1 MKKIYTLSFA
11 FISFIQVLFCASSFA
26 QCADGNTPT
35 PVVLDTTIYFE
46 TGVTSTQVKF
56 PQFDPENGMLR
67 CVKLTVTMTGVVD
80 TVAMQNLS
88 SNAQLAKF
96 NYIRDDQ
103 MDGPG
108 LTTPLSNSYSK
119 TYGPYTV
126 SRYDGNFTS
135 GTDYAAIPRDTVLQK
150 TVVRSLTDSTEISEF
165 YGHDSVLYNYDIN
178 VNTLANMSG
187 GSSMNMVLTSAF
199 VRLKFEYCKC
209 AKVTL
214 PIGLKNFTVNKTS
227 SGTATLRWEGENDEY
242 AYNYDIEM
250 SRDGK
255 HFSKIATVDRKY
267 TANPSFVFSYQMNGN
282 NYGRYYFRVR
292 QHWLNGYVRFTL
304 VKTVEFNNAIFE
316 STTLYPNPSTG
327 AAGIKFVNA
336 KGGKML
342 VQISNAHGQP
352 VATKEIN
359 VAATDYQ
366 LLPTLPSGVYW
377 VKITDVATK
386 TFCVKQLLV
395 Q

>member
-1 MKKIYTLSFA
+1 
-11 FISFIQVLFCASSFA
+11 
-26 QCADGNTPT
+26 
-35 PVVLDTTIYFE
+35 
-46 TGVTSTQVKF
+46 
-56 PQFDPENGMLR
+56 
-67 CVKLTVTMTGVVD
+67 VVD

-88 SNAQLAKF
+88 ANVQSAKF
-96 NYIRDDQ
+96 NYVRDDE

-108 LTTPLSNSYSK
+108 LKSPLSNSYTK

-126 SRYDGNFTS
+126 TKYDGNFTS

-165 YGHDSVLYNYDIN
+165 YGHDSVAYTYNID

-199 VRLKFEYCKC
+199 VNLKFEYCRC

-214 PIGLKNFTVNKTS
+214 PIGLKNFTVSKTS
-227 SGTATLRWEGENDEY
+227 GGTATLRWEGLNDEY
-242 AYNYDIEM
+242 AYNYDIEV
-250 SRDGK
+250 SRDGR
-255 HFSKIATVDRKY
+255 HFSKIATVDRQY
-267 TANPSFVFSYQMNGN
+267 TANPSYVFSYAMNGN
-282 NYGRYYFRVR
+282 QYGRYYFRVR
-292 QHWLNGYVRFTL
+292 QHWQNGYVRFTG

-316 STTLYPNPSTG
+316 NTTLYPNPSTG

-336 KGGKML
+336 KAGKML
-342 VQISNAHGQP
+342 VQISNSHGQP
-352 VATKEIN
+352 VAMKEVM

-366 LLPTLPSGVYW
+366 LLPKLGSGVYW
-377 VKITDVATK
+377 VKITDVASK
-386 TFCVKQLLV
+386 AFCVKQLLV

>member
-1 MKKIYTLSFA
+1 MKKIYTRFFILFFLLQFA
-11 FISFIQVLFCASSFA
+11 VCATSFA
-26 QCADGNTPT
+26 QCADGNSPT

-67 CVKLTVTMTGVVD
+67 CVKLTATMTGVVD

-88 SNAQLAKF
+88 ANTQSAKF
-96 NYIRDDQ
+96 NYVRDDE

-108 LTTPLSNSYSK
+108 LRSPLSNSYSK

-126 SRYDGNFTS
+126 TRYDGNFTA
-135 GTDYAAIPRDTVLQK
+135 GTDYAAIPRDTVLKK

-165 YGHDSVLYNYDIN
+165 YGHDSVSYTYNID
-178 VNTLANMSG
+178 VNTIANMSG

-199 VRLKFEYCKC
+199 VHLKFEYCKC

-214 PIGLKNFTVNKTS
+214 PIGLKNFSITKTAA
-227 SGTATLRWEGENDEY
+227 GAATLRWEGENDEY
-242 AYNYDIEM
+242 AYSYDIEM

-267 TANPSFVFSYQMNGN
+267 TANPAFVFSYQMNGN

-292 QHWLNGYVRFTL
+292 QHWLNGYVRFTG
-304 VKTVEFNNAIFE
+304 VKTVEFNNSIFE
-316 STTLYPNPSTG
+316 TTSLYPNPSTG
-327 AAGIKFVNA
+327 TAGIKFVNVKA
-336 KGGKML
+336 GKML

-352 VATKEIN
+352 VATKELT
-359 VAATDYQ
+359 VASTDYQ
-366 LLPTLPSGVYW
+366 LLPALPSGVYW
-377 VKITDVATK
+377 VKITDVASK
-386 TFCVKQLLV
+386 VFCVKQLLV
-395 Q
+395 H